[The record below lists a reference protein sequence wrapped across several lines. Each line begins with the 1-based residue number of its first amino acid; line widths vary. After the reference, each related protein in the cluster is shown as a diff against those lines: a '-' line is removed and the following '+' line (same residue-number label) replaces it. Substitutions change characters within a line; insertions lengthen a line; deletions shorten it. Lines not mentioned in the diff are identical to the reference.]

1 MLDLDWL
8 TLLLQILN
16 FVAILVIL
24 NYLLFK
30 PLRAKLTERGRNL
43 SETRQAAEDQEAE
56 AARMRREWEI
66 RRNNAEREAE
76 EIIHAAEVEA
86 GERAAQIIADARE
99 RIDAIT
105 EVMRADLLRQR
116 DEVLARH
123 YDDVLDTILALS
135 GNVVQAVTT
144 RRTHDDLVTNFAAS
158 IFQIPQPEIE
168 VYRET
173 MAGRHP
179 TAMVET
185 PVELTEEQIRTLTD
199 TLSSLIDRRVE
210 LQITINPAL
219 IAGLSVR
226 LAHRLIDN
234 SVRQQLLQIRE
245 RVHNELLAQFDSS
258 ESEVPL

>member
-1 MLDLDWL
+1 MLDLDWS

-16 FVAILVIL
+16 FVAILAIL
-24 NYLLFK
+24 NVLMFK
-30 PLRAKLTERGRNL
+30 PLRIKLTERGRNL

-86 GERAAQIIADARE
+86 EQRAAQIIADARE
-99 RIDAIT
+99 RLDSIT
-105 EVMRADLLRQR
+105 DDMRSDLLRQR

-123 YDDVLDTILALS
+123 YDDVLDTVLALS
-135 GNVVQAVTT
+135 GNIVQAVTT

-158 IFQIPQPEIE
+158 IFQIPQAEIQ
-168 VYRET
+168 VYRQT
-173 MAGRHP
+173 MADRYP

-185 PVELTEEQIRTLTD
+185 PVELTEEQISTLTD

-234 SVRQQLLQIRE
+234 SIRQQLLQIRG
-245 RVHNELLAQFDSS
+245 RVHEELLTRFEPPQ
-258 ESEVPL
+258 SEVSS